1 MGGKVRGDK
10 EGLNTSPSNK
20 TVFIESDNQE
30 RKKKRKEME
39 EITI

>member
-1 MGGKVRGDK
+1 MRGKGRGEK

-30 RKKKRKEME
+30 RKKKRKEMV
-39 EITI
+39 EINI